1 MTDHSCRMIPG
12 LWLVLHLHLL
22 LLLLVSQ
29 LEAML
34 LLLRL
39 QPESSTFDAGLLSE
53 GLPEGGPVV

>member
-1 MTDHSCRMIPG
+1 MTHHSRKMIPG

-34 LLLRL
+34 LLLGL
-39 QPESSTFDAGLLSE
+39 QPEDSKFDAGLWDCLSE
-53 GLPEGGPVV
+53 ALP

>member
-1 MTDHSCRMIPG
+1 MTHHSHRMIPG

-34 LLLRL
+34 LLLGL
-39 QPESSTFDAGLLSE
+39 QPEGSTFDAGLWDCPS
-53 GLPEGGPVV
+53 

>member
-1 MTDHSCRMIPG
+1 MTHHSHRMIPG

-39 QPESSTFDAGLLSE
+39 QPEGSTFDAGLWDCPS
-53 GLPEGGPVV
+53 